1 MQHCCFEVLD
11 RQKRRAKREAWRHAQ
26 HGRIVAPS
34 PSLCGLLVLGDTPW
48 PFVGKG
54 TGGAFCPVFAGR
66 VLGQGVGRR
75 VGLAV
80 LWGCRI
86 PSPHCCS
93 SGSTSLP
100 NTSPGVSLAL
110 NVSQLSGVTPI
121 TIRSGCTHPIC
132 ATVTPCVTHSLSPHV
147 CHSLPMSATVTSFV
161 PLSTP
166 CVPWSSSPHVSHDH
180 PMFATITP
188 CVLRSLSPHVC
199 HCHPICAMVTPCVPQ
214 SLLPHVC
221 HSHPMCATIIP
232 CVPRSLSPHVCHGL
246 PMFATI
252 TPCVPQSL
260 SPHVCHQCTEGTDPS
275 PWGS

>member
-1 MQHCCFEVLD
+1 MGTPHPFSPLLQLL
-11 RQKRRAKREAWRHAQ
+11 A
-26 HGRIVAPS
+26 HGSV
-34 PSLCGLLVLGDTPW
+34 
-48 PFVGKG
+48 
-54 TGGAFCPVFAGR
+54 
-66 VLGQGVGRR
+66 
-75 VGLAV
+75 
-80 LWGCRI
+80 
-86 PSPHCCS
+86 
-93 SGSTSLP
+93 SLP

-121 TIRSGCTHPIC
+121 TVPSGCTHPIC
-132 ATVTPCVTHSLSPHV
+132 ATVTPCVTHSLSPHG
-147 CHSLPMSATVTSFV
+147 LPMSATITSCV

-166 CVPWSSSPHVSHDH
+166 CVPWSSSPYVSHDH

-199 HCHPICAMVTPCVPQ
+199 HSH
-214 SLLPHVC
+214 SL
-221 HSHPMCATIIP
+221 CATIIP

-246 PMFATI
+246 PMSATI